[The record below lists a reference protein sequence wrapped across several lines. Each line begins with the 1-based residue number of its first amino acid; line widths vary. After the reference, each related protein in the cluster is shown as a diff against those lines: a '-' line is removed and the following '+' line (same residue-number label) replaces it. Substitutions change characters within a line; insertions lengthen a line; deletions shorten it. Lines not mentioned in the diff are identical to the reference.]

1 VRSLRSP
8 RENKEQE
15 GQGGSGFPGPAPCH
29 PLTPTVAPLAHFAQP
44 YGVPYDEAYEPT
56 AKTFCLTAAA
66 QPSTSLVWLLCW
78 MQLARPMEVVQVV
91 RFLINRGDSD
101 KMLYRLTLTTT
112 GRKNSNTSWY
122 IFSSPR
128 IFPHLSKTQRFFVPN
143 LETLQ
148 RILNGGMC
156 VSLPRNPSRRTRSQR
171 FGLYKSNKRNFTMLG
186 DFMSR

>member
-1 VRSLRSP
+1 MLKPAERFSGLHGRAINFASFFLRERERAGERAAEATNAGTEGAVRSLRSP

-91 RFLINRGDSD
+91 RFLS
-101 KMLYRLTLTTT
+101 
-112 GRKNSNTSWY
+112 
-122 IFSSPR
+122 
-128 IFPHLSKTQRFFVPN
+128 
-143 LETLQ
+143 
-148 RILNGGMC
+148 
-156 VSLPRNPSRRTRSQR
+156 
-171 FGLYKSNKRNFTMLG
+171 
-186 DFMSR
+186 